1 MKKSLIKIAV
11 ISCLLSSLT
20 FICSYAATWHRDN
33 NGWWYEENNGSYPR
47 NTWKKIGE
55 YWYYFYSNGY
65 MAENTTTPDNFYVD
79 RNGRYIDTNTMYQG
93 AQKIYTRGANEI
105 EIGQFSDD
113 GRVYISCTKNGQD
126 IWYGTESEI
135 LAYGSG
141 IEIKFANTTQS
152 NDYISVRWNSLR
164 QIDGIELINER
175 GGDLSGFYPYNHDIR
190 YGN

>member
-79 RNGRYIDTNTMYQG
+79 RNGRYVDTNTIIKVLKKY
-93 AQKIYTRGANEI
+93 IHV
-105 EIGQFSDD
+105 GQM
-113 GRVYISCTKNGQD
+113 K
-126 IWYGTESEI
+126 
-135 LAYGSG
+135 L
-141 IEIKFANTTQS
+141 K
-152 NDYISVRWNSLR
+152 
-164 QIDGIELINER
+164 
-175 GGDLSGFYPYNHDIR
+175 
-190 YGN
+190 